1 MNEPE
6 VICEK
11 TGRCGKIT
19 LNRPQALNALTLAMV
34 RQIAAALDR
43 WESDPAI
50 ASVAITGAGS
60 KAFCAG
66 GDIRVLYKLGKAGR
80 YEDQLSFWREEYRL
94 NRRIKLYPKP
104 YLSVVD
110 GIVMG
115 GGAGISI
122 HGTSVIAGEN
132 FSFSMPEAGI
142 GFVPD
147 VGATYFL
154 PRLPGRSGLY
164 LALTGARLTCGDALA
179 FDIAS
184 VHVPSARH
192 PALIERLAQGE
203 PFQAAI
209 AAERAPPPP
218 SVLLQQ
224 SALIA
229 RCFAPASLMAIL
241 SNLDE
246 EARAG
251 SEFARSAACAIRAKS
266 PASVAITL
274 RQMLIGAKMDID
286 QALQTE
292 FRIAARLA
300 MRNDYYEGVRAVIID
315 KDNHPRWSAA
325 SADDI
330 QDKDIDAYFAPLPEG
345 ELEF

>member
-1 MNEPE
+1 MSEPE
-6 VICEK
+6 VLCK
-11 TGRCGKIT
+11 QTGRCGTIT
-19 LNRPQALNALTLAMV
+19 LNRPQAFNALTLTMV
-34 RQIAAALDR
+34 REIAAALDQ

-50 ASVAITGAGS
+50 ASVAVTGAGG

-66 GDIRVLYKLGKAGR
+66 GDIRILYNLGKAGR
-80 YEDQLSFWREEYRL
+80 YDEQLRFWREEYRL
-94 NRRIKLYPKP
+94 NRRIKLYAKP
-104 YLSVVD
+104 YLALAE

-115 GGAGISI
+115 GGAGISV
-122 HGTSVIAGEN
+122 HGASVIAGEN
-132 FSFSMPEAGI
+132 FSFAMPEAGI

-147 VGATYFL
+147 VGATCFL
-154 PRLPGRSGLY
+154 PRLPDRAGLY

-179 FDIAS
+179 FDVAS

-192 PALIERLAQGE
+192 AALIDRLAQGE
-203 PFQAAI
+203 PVDAAI
-209 AAERAPPPP
+209 AAARALPPP
-218 SVLLQQ
+218 SALVQQ
-224 SALIA
+224 ATLIA
-229 RCFAPASLMAIL
+229 RCFSPASLTAIL
-241 SNLDE
+241 SNLDA

-266 PASVAITL
+266 PASLAIIL
-274 RQMLIGAKMDID
+274 RQMQMGAKMDID

-300 MRNDYYEGVRAVIID
+300 KAHDYYEGVRAVIID
-315 KDNHPRWSAA
+315 KDNYPRWSPA
-325 SADDI
+325 SPDDI